1 MLKKNTLTVETQTE
15 ERRVEVEMIT
25 PVSLEKTAVNE
36 VEECANDDMVSVEQL
51 QDFLN
56 NSKLPCE
63 KASSKSKKNQTK
75 VKRIKN

>member
-1 MLKKNTLTVETQTE
+1 METQTE

-63 KASSKSKKNQTK
+63 KAPSKSKKNQTK

>member
-1 MLKKNTLTVETQTE
+1 METQTE

-51 QDFLN
+51 QDF
-56 NSKLPCE
+56 
-63 KASSKSKKNQTK
+63 
-75 VKRIKN
+75 

>member
-1 MLKKNTLTVETQTE
+1 METQTE

-56 NSKLPCE
+56 NSKLPRE
-63 KASSKSKKNQTK
+63 KAPSKSKKNQTK